1 LSNIVEKQLN
11 FMASDIS
18 VLNNPK
24 ALKYIPRGGKF
35 VNIGMFALVE
45 PEQNENGEYT
55 VFGRV

>member
-1 LSNIVEKQLN
+1 VEGQLN

-18 VLNNPK
+18 VLNNPN
-24 ALKYIPRGGKF
+24 ALKRIPKGGKF

>member
-1 LSNIVEKQLN
+1 MS
-11 FMASDIS
+11 SDLS
-18 VLNNPK
+18 VLNNPD
-24 ALKYIPRGGKF
+24 ALKRIPKGGKF